1 MATKKSRAALKLST
15 KKNVHA
21 PKKKDTTLPIFTH
34 ILGILTGF
42 VGALIILLVAD
53 DEYAKKHARRALN
66 WQLSL
71 LIYYIISAILIIVL
85 IGFVLIGILA
95 ILNIIFCIIAAVRA
109 SNNNLYD
116 YPLTISF
123 LND

>member
-1 MATKKSRAALKLST
+1 MAKKKRVSARIVST
-15 KKNVHA
+15 KVA
-21 PKKKDTTLPIFTH
+21 TSKKEDTALPLLTH
-34 ILGILTGF
+34 ILGIFTGF
-42 VGALIILLVAD
+42 IGALIILLVTN

-71 LIYYIISAILIIVL
+71 LIYYIISFILVLVL

-116 YPLTISF
+116 YPL
-123 LND
+123 